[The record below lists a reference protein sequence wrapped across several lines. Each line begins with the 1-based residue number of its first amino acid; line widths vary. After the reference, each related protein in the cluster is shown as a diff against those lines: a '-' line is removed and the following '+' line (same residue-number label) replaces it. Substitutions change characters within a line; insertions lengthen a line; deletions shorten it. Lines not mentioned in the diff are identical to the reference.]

1 MICNGAKIQVFS
13 GALPMKNTLRGLFR
27 IYKNMPIKIKLIAML
42 FVQVLVPLI
51 LIGFLSYKN
60 SESIIK
66 ENSTDYSRDILNMI
80 QLRLSDYVDNLTE
93 ISQNLLYEEKLYDA
107 LKSSSDTEDPL
118 MQFEYENTVNSYL
131 KLVVITRPEIR
142 SICVYSNDGRSYY
155 QDDNSREARKKDEI
169 PYLQMIEEARQNK
182 GKPYLHIVSENG
194 KVTDIYLVRQIN
206 DRDIFKE
213 LGLMVMHIKKE
224 VLDEVYQGLTG
235 NLQNIMILTSDL
247 ELISTR
253 DEKDLAVYAQILYD
267 KIKGDSGDDADEKSG
282 LFVSHLTQKNTGWKI
297 AAYITLDELYK
308 DANTLRRNIV
318 FLCIIVIMVLIA
330 LTLFIAVDF
339 VKPINKLVNGMKK
352 VQAGEDNVQIQID
365 REDELGFLN
374 RAFNEMS
381 GEIHHLV
388 NWVYREQLT
397 RKEAELK
404 ALQAQINPHFLFN
417 TLEAINWMAQLNN
430 VPEISNTVSDLSDL
444 MEASIGRDDRLI
456 SIKEEFTYADKYIS
470 LQKRR
475 FGDRIELIKN
485 VEPQVNNIKIPR
497 LLVQPLIENAV
508 YHGIE
513 RTRGQGVINLNAIR
527 QDNNLLIEVI
537 DNGAGMER
545 EDLEQLNA
553 RLAMDSDTYFKA
565 LGSKKNRSIGI
576 ENVNRRIKLFYGE
589 AYGLVIDSELGK
601 FTKAVVSIPCETNT
615 ESREGFY
622 VQSSDN

>member
-1 MICNGAKIQVFS
+1 
-13 GALPMKNTLRGLFR
+13 MKNSLRGLLR
-27 IYKNMPIKIKLIAML
+27 IYKNMPIKIKLIAVL
-42 FVQVLVPLI
+42 FVQVIVPLI
-51 LIGFLSYKN
+51 LIGFLGYKN

-66 ENSTDYSRDILNMI
+66 EKSTDYSRDILNMI
-80 QLRLSDYVDNLTE
+80 QLRLSDYVDNLSE
-93 ISQNLLYEEKLYDA
+93 ISQNLLYEERLYDA
-107 LKSSSDTEDPL
+107 LKSSSNTEDLL

-142 SICVYSNDGRSYY
+142 SICVYSNDGRVYY
-155 QDDNSREARKKDEI
+155 QDDNTREARKKSEI
-169 PYLQMIEEARQNK
+169 PYFQMIEEARQNK
-182 GKPYLHIVSENG
+182 GKPYLHIVSEDR
-194 KVTDIYLVRQIN
+194 KVSDIYLVRQIN
-206 DRDIFKE
+206 DRDKFKE
-213 LGLMVMHIKKE
+213 LGLLVMHIKKE
-224 VLDEVYQGLTG
+224 VLDEVYQGLTAK
-235 NLQNIMILTSDL
+235 LQNIMILSSDL
-247 ELISTR
+247 ELIATR
-253 DEKDLAVYAQILYD
+253 DENDLAIYSGILYD
-267 KIKGDSGDDADEKSG
+267 MIKGESGENVDENSG
-282 LFVSHLTQKNTGWKI
+282 LFVSYLTQKNTGWKI

-308 DANTLRRNIV
+308 DAYTLRTNIIV
-318 FLCIIVIMVLIA
+318 LCIFVLMVLIA
-330 LTLFIAVDF
+330 LTLFTAVDF
-339 VKPINKLVNGMKK
+339 VKPINKLVNSMKK
-352 VQAGEDNVQIQID
+352 VQTGEDNVQIKID

-381 GEIHHLV
+381 SEIHHLV

-417 TLEAINWMAQLNN
+417 TLEAINWMAHLNN
-430 VPEISNTVSDLSDL
+430 VPEISDTVSNLSEL

-470 LQKRR
+470 LQKKR

-485 VEPQVNNIKIPR
+485 VEPEVNNIKIPR
-497 LLVQPLIENAV
+497 LLIQPLIENAV

-545 EDLEQLNA
+545 EDLEQLNK
-553 RLAMDSDTYFKA
+553 RLTMDSDTYFKA
-565 LGSKKNRSIGI
+565 LGSKKKRSIGI

-589 AYGLVIDSELGK
+589 AYGLMIDSELGK
-601 FTKAVVSIPCETNT
+601 FTKAVVSIPCEANT

-622 VQSSDN
+622 VQSPDN